1 MMAHPGIKFAPSIL
15 AADFAR
21 LGDEVQ
27 AAEAAG
33 ADRIHVD
40 VMDGHFVPNLSM
52 GPAIAQAVKRACK
65 LPIETHLMVTNA
77 DRFIE
82 PFAKAGSDT
91 LIVHVESDF
100 HLDRTLREI
109 RSLGCK
115 VGVCINPATPVW
127 TLEEVIPLVD
137 LILVMTVNPGFGGQ
151 KYLQSTEGKIRSLRR
166 LVDQRGG
173 GNEIEVDGGI
183 DHLTAP
189 RAAVAG
195 ADVMVAGTSVFG
207 APGGA
212 ANGLRRLID
221 SVAGISP
228 SA

>member
-1 MMAHPGIKFAPSIL
+1 MASPGIKIAPSIL

-21 LGDEVQ
+21 LGEEVR

-52 GPAIAQAVKRACK
+52 GPVVAQAVKRSCK
-65 LPIETHLMVTNA
+65 LPVETHLMVTNA

-82 PFAKAGSDT
+82 PFAKAGSDI

-109 RSLGCK
+109 RALGCK
-115 VGVCINPATPVW
+115 AGVCINPATPVW
-127 TLEEVIPLVD
+127 TLEEVLPLVD
-137 LILVMTVNPGFGGQ
+137 LVLVMTVNPGFGGQ
-151 KYLQSTEGKIRSLRR
+151 KYLASTEGKIRALRR
-166 LVDQRGG
+166 MIDQRGG
-173 GNEIEVDGGI
+173 GIDLEVDGGI
-183 DHLTAP
+183 DPSTAP
-189 RAAVAG
+189 RAVLAG
-195 ADVMVAGTSVFG
+195 ADVLVAGTAVFG

-212 ANGLRRLID
+212 AGGMRALVE
-221 SVAGISP
+221 SVKGINP
-228 SA
+228 TA

>member
-127 TLEEVIPLVD
+127 TLEEAVSY
-137 LILVMTVNPGFGGQ
+137 T
-151 KYLQSTEGKIRSLRR
+151 
-166 LVDQRGG
+166 
-173 GNEIEVDGGI
+173 
-183 DHLTAP
+183 HLTLP
-189 RAAVAG
+189 
-195 ADVMVAGTSVFG
+195 TICSV
-207 APGGA
+207 
-212 ANGLRRLID
+212 
-221 SVAGISP
+221 
-228 SA
+228 

>member
-1 MMAHPGIKFAPSIL
+1 
-15 AADFAR
+15 
-21 LGDEVQ
+21 
-27 AAEAAG
+27 
-33 ADRIHVD
+33 
-40 VMDGHFVPNLSM
+40 
-52 GPAIAQAVKRACK
+52 
-65 LPIETHLMVTNA
+65 MVTNA

-173 GNEIEVDGGI
+173 GIEIEVDGGI

>member
-1 MMAHPGIKFAPSIL
+1 M
-15 AADFAR
+15 
-21 LGDEVQ
+21 
-27 AAEAAG
+27 
-33 ADRIHVD
+33 
-40 VMDGHFVPNLSM
+40 
-52 GPAIAQAVKRACK
+52 
-65 LPIETHLMVTNA
+65 
-77 DRFIE
+77 
-82 PFAKAGSDT
+82 
-91 LIVHVESDF
+91 
-100 HLDRTLREI
+100 
-109 RSLGCK
+109 
-115 VGVCINPATPVW
+115 GVCINPATPVW

-173 GNEIEVDGGI
+173 GIEIEVDGGI

>member
-137 LILVMTVNPGFGGQ
+137 LILVMTVNPGCGGQ

-173 GNEIEVDGGI
+173 GIEIEVDGGI